1 MKKTIYV
8 LFGIICLAF
17 IASGFTDFAY
27 GTSIILALFFPACF
41 LVFLHK
47 IDVFEREKFKDILL
61 VFMLGIVICAI
72 GMFYPILRD
81 AWLGSGDY
89 NLIDMFIGVAIP
101 EEIIKIIPVLI
112 ILKKTK
118 FINEPIDYL
127 IYSSA
132 SALAFAFMENIDYIY
147 DYKEEGGGI
156 VAIRSLMPSIMH
168 MVTTSLIG
176 VGLFFYKITKQ
187 KKHIFIFFIIACLAH
202 AVYNVFLPGVC
213 LIIYSIYYAK
223 LIHSLMNVSP
233 FYNKEKIKEFNANG
247 LFLLRIILA
256 VCILDL
262 IFTYYYHGSVNIITD
277 YIWFAIAPF
286 IIYKS
291 ISSKPLIKG
300 EISIFSKTQKD
311 ILNKYYTE
319 STKK

>member
-1 MKKTIYV
+1 MSISID
-8 LFGIICLAF
+8 L
-17 IASGFTDFAY
+17 
-27 GTSIILALFFPACF
+27 GTNEVKLVELDKVNDSPVVNRIFSI
-41 LVFLHK
+41 
-47 IDVFEREKFKDILL
+47 
-61 VFMLGIVICAI
+61 
-72 GMFYPILRD
+72 
-81 AWLGSGDY
+81 
-89 NLIDMFIGVAIP
+89 N
-101 EEIIKIIPVLI
+101 
-112 ILKKTK
+112 
-118 FINEPIDYL
+118 
-127 IYSSA
+127 
-132 SALAFAFMENIDYIY
+132 
-147 DYKEEGGGI
+147 
-156 VAIRSLMPSIMH
+156 
-168 MVTTSLIG
+168 
-176 VGLFFYKITKQ
+176 
-187 KKHIFIFFIIACLAH
+187 IFIFFITACLAH

>member
-1 MKKTIYV
+1 MKKTIYI

-17 IASGFTDFAY
+17 IASGFTDFAM

-47 IDVFEREKFKDILL
+47 IDVFEKEKFKDILL
-61 VFMLGIVICAI
+61 VFMLGVVTCALTL
-72 GMFYPILRD
+72 MFYPAIRN
-81 AWLGSGDY
+81 ACFGTGDY

-132 SALAFAFMENIDYIY
+132 SALAFAFIENITYIY
-147 DYKEEGGGI
+147 DYKEAGGI
-156 VAIRSLMPSIMH
+156 VAVRSLMPSIMH

-176 VGLFFYKITKQ
+176 IGLFFYKITKQ

-202 AVYNVFLPGVC
+202 AVYNVFLPGVF
-213 LIIYSIYYAK
+213 LIIYSVYYAGF
-223 LIHSLMNVSP
+223 ISDLMNISP
-233 FYNKEKIKEFNANG
+233 FYNKEKIKEFNKNG
-247 LFLLRIILA
+247 LFLIRIILA

-262 IFTYYYHGSVNIITD
+262 IFTYYYTGALQIKN
-277 YIWFAIAPF
+277 YIWLAIAPY
-286 IIYKS
+286 IIYNS
-291 ISSKPLIKG
+291 VSSVPLIKG
-300 EISIFSKTQKD
+300 KISFFSETQKD

>member
-1 MKKTIYV
+1 MKKTIYI

-17 IASGFTDFAY
+17 IVAGFTDFAM
-27 GTSIILALFFPACF
+27 GTSILLALFFPACF

-61 VFMLGIVICAI
+61 VFMLGIVTCALTF
-72 GMFYPILRD
+72 MFYPAMRD
-81 AWLGSGDY
+81 ALFGSGDY

-132 SALAFAFMENIDYIY
+132 SALAFAFIENITYIY
-147 DYKEEGGGI
+147 DYKEGGGI
-156 VAIRSLMPSIMH
+156 VAVRSLMPSIMH

-176 VGLFFYKITKQ
+176 IGLFFYRITKQ

-202 AVYNVFLPGVC
+202 AVYNVYLSHIF
-213 LIIYSIYYAK
+213 LIIYSIYYAGF
-223 LIHSLMNVSP
+223 INDLMNISP
-233 FYNKEKIKEFNANG
+233 FYNKEKIKEFNKNG

-262 IFTYYYHGSVNIITD
+262 IFTYYYTGAVQIKN
-277 YIWFAIAPF
+277 YIWLAIAPY
-286 IIYKS
+286 IIYSS
-291 ISSKPLIKG
+291 ISSEPLIKG
-300 EISIFSKTQKD
+300 KISIFSKTQKD